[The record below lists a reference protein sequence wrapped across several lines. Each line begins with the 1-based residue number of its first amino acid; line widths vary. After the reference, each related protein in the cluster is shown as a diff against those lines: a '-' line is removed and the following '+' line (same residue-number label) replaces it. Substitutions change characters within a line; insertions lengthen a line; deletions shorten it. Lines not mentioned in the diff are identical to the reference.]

1 MSQHILLVDDESDF
15 AHGLARL
22 ITSGFPDV
30 KISLTGDGAEA
41 LEILAS
47 GEVDLMLSDLRM
59 PRLDGQELLHRALD
73 IEPGLTV
80 ILVTGYGSVEAAVT
94 ALKAGAY
101 DFLTKPVKREELL
114 RSVQKGLE
122 RGRLLG
128 ENRALRALASRCES
142 TLVGDAPAMRRL
154 KESIAAVAASE
165 YNVLICGESGTG
177 KELTAGSIHR
187 LSGRAKGPFVAVNC
201 PAIPE
206 QLLESELFGHVKG
219 AFTGADKG
227 RQGLFV
233 AACGGSILLDEIGDI
248 SLAMQ
253 TKLLR
258 VLQEREIRPVG
269 ANAAVKIDVRILA
282 TTNRNLQECIE
293 KGEFREDL
301 FYRLNVLTVNTPP
314 LRDYRDD
321 IPRMAA
327 HFLSQT
333 CLEMHQDPK
342 TLSPEVTA
350 CLCDRP
356 WPGNVRELQN
366 TVRRLAVFCPGR
378 QVEMVHLR
386 LAEGR
391 LSGPGAAW
399 PGDGPEEAGEDRIDA
414 YKEAKARV
422 LDEFTRNYLE
432 RLLARTGGNISEAAR
447 LAGLERVSLQKII
460 KRNGTA
466 RAAH

>member
-1 MSQHILLVDDESDF
+1 MSQRILIVDDEPDF
-15 AHGLARL
+15 AQGLARL
-22 ITSGFPDV
+22 IASGFPEV
-30 KISLTGDGAEA
+30 EISLTGDGAEA
-41 LEILAS
+41 LEILKSS
-47 GEVDLMLSDLRM
+47 GVDLMLSDLRM
-59 PRLDGQELLHRALD
+59 PRLNGQELLHRALE

-80 ILVTGYGSVEAAVT
+80 ILVTGFGSVEAAVT

-101 DFLTKPVKREELL
+101 DFLTKPVKRDELL

-128 ENRALRALASRCES
+128 ENRALRALAGRCES
-142 TLVGDAPAMRRL
+142 TLVGRAQAMCRL
-154 KESIAAVAASE
+154 KESIAAVAASD

-177 KELTAGSIHR
+177 KELVAGNIHR

-219 AFTGADKG
+219 AFTGADKA

-233 AACGGSILLDEIGDI
+233 SACGGSILLDEIGDI
-248 SLAMQ
+248 SMSMQ

-269 ANAAVKIDVRILA
+269 GNAAVKVDVRILA
-282 TTNRNLQECIE
+282 TTNRNLPELISE
-293 KGEFREDL
+293 GEFREDL

-314 LRDYRDD
+314 LRESRED

-327 HFLSQT
+327 HFLNQT
-333 CLEMHQDPK
+333 CLEMHLAPK
-342 TLSPEVTA
+342 TLSPEVLA
-350 CLCDRP
+350 CLCERP
-356 WPGNVRELQN
+356 WHGNVRELQN
-366 TVRRLAVFCPGR
+366 TVRRLTVFCPGN

-391 LSGPGAAW
+391 LSGPNGTW
-399 PGDGPEEAGEDRIDA
+399 PGGGETDEGGIDA

-422 LDEFTRNYLE
+422 LNEFTRNYLE
-432 RLLARTGGNISEAAR
+432 QILARTGGNISEAAR

-460 KRNGTA
+460 KRNGASSPTD
-466 RAAH
+466 